1 MTARPK
7 VIFVQHTFGTGGID
21 RVGVFLANGFARHGY
36 DVELIVFC
44 RNGAAEHILR
54 PLLSPPVRLTFLGDI
69 GKQRTRDLIRL
80 FPRFVARLR
89 QARPDAIISTANNM
103 NWPCA
108 LGRWRAG
115 ISGCRVAMKITNPIV
130 RAQDKGLFKRLRW
143 LGYNRAFAAADAVWP
158 LSDAETREL
167 AAHFPRAADH
177 MRTVANPYVTPAM
190 FAAGQARSAPA
201 PVKQVIAVG
210 RLAPQK
216 RLDLLLQAF
225 ALIGRDEAHL
235 TIVGD
240 GEDRAKL
247 ETLVQTLGIAD
258 RVTMAGFQA
267 DVTPYLQGADL
278 MVLPSVYEGLPAVVL
293 EAMAVNCPVIS
304 TDCFPCA
311 RELLADAPGCGIIES
326 ADPAALAQLIRK
338 HLVQDKPDTLWQRAM
353 PYAIEAGIQSHID
366 ALTAIGVAPVAGTN
380 EKETPACA
388 SF

>member
-1 MTARPK
+1 MAARPK

-36 DVELIVFC
+36 DVELIAFC
-44 RNGAAEHILR
+44 QNGPAEHILR
-54 PLLSPPVRLTFLGDI
+54 PLLSPAVRLTFLGAL

-130 RAQDKGLFKRLRW
+130 RAHDKGLFKRLRW
-143 LGYNRAFAAADAVWP
+143 LGYDRAFAAADAVWP

-190 FAAGQARSAPA
+190 FAAGQALPPSAPL
-201 PVKQVIAVG
+201 KQVIAVG

-235 TIVGD
+235 TIVGE
-240 GEDRAKL
+240 GEDRPKL
-247 ETLVQTLGIAD
+247 EAMVQSLGIAD
-258 RVTMAGFQA
+258 RVTMAGFKA
-267 DVTPYLQGADL
+267 DVTPYLQSADL

-293 EAMAVNCPVIS
+293 EAMAVNCPVVS

-311 RELLADAPGCGIIES
+311 RELLGDAPGCGIIES
-326 ADPAALAQLIRK
+326 TEPAALAQMIRA
-338 HLVQDKPDTLWQRAM
+338 HLVQDKPVRLWERAM
-353 PYAIEAGIQSHID
+353 PYAIEAGIQSHVD
-366 ALTAIGVAPVAGTN
+366 ALTAIGVAPDPGN
-380 EKETPACA
+380 R
-388 SF
+388 